1 MTRAQT
7 NPTGR
12 RQLVQ
17 EVIRELRALSSEMD
31 GLDQAVA
38 DRYGL
43 NRTDMR
49 CVDILGMRGPMQPK
63 DLAEAMGFT
72 TGGITTV
79 IDRLEESGYAYRR
92 QDPYDRRKVLVEPT
106 QLASKQG
113 QPIYG
118 ALGKRFDD
126 LMAEAPDDSLT
137 IIRDFLQLSQGVLK
151 DHTRTVRAATAKN
164 LLRPR

>member
-7 NPTGR
+7 NPIGR

-38 DRYGL
+38 DRFGL

-49 CVDILGMRGPMQPK
+49 CVEILRRLGPMQPK
-63 DLAEAMGFT
+63 DLAEAMGYT

-79 IDRLEESGYAYRR
+79 IDRLEESGHAMRR
-92 QDPYDRRKVLVEPT
+92 QDR
-106 QLASKQG
+106 
-113 QPIYG
+113 
-118 ALGKRFDD
+118 
-126 LMAEAPDDSLT
+126 
-137 IIRDFLQLSQGVLK
+137 
-151 DHTRTVRAATAKN
+151 
-164 LLRPR
+164 